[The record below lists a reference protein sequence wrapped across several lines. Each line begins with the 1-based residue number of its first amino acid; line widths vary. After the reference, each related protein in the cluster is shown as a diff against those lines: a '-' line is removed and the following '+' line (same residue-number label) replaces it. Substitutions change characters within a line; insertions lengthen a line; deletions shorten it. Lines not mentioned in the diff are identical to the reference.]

1 MKLLLL
7 FGVFTVVSV
16 AAIHDDVSVE
26 SDNKIEPSGTKL
38 QIMLKDQDTKLK
50 TTLFCTPVF
59 YGLLTLIFS
68 PAYFALDYSQWHAF
82 WNWFTIAIMG
92 FFAVDIVA
100 VVVQHLVSREKYHSF
115 GSMMIKVF
123 SGPFAWFTVFLA
135 NCLPAGIAFSLIV
148 SLSLF
153 LSNPVIFSRIYYGE
167 MHVSFSAEMVV

>member
-68 PAYFALDYSQWHAF
+68 PAYFALDFSQWFVF
-82 WNWFTIAIMG
+82 WFWFTSAIGG
-92 FFAVDIVA
+92 FFVVDIVD
-100 VVVQHLVSREKYHSF
+100 VVVQHLVSREKYYSL

-123 SGPFAWFTVFLA
+123 AGPFAWFTVFLV
-135 NCLPAGIAFSLIV
+135 NCLPAGIAFSVIV
-148 SLSLF
+148 ALSLL
-153 LSNPVIFSRIYYGE
+153 LSNPEIFVRISSGE
-167 MHVSFSAEMVV
+167 MHVSMSAEIAV